1 MKKIILSSPANNA
14 VISMRTPEID
24 QFFQEPCHL
33 GPAFP
38 GDNVPYRRKEF
49 SHPKGIVF
57 SWQNPGMMP
66 CALQISD
73 SPAMR
78 KYRRFSASRRK
89 TVYNLMPGIPYY
101 WRVVSSDGRR
111 SEVRTFTLA
120 EDAPRFLFVE
130 GVTNVRDLGGWRGV
144 DGRKIR
150 YGMVFRGA
158 QFQTWPTTKRPVS
171 KRGIATLLDD
181 LSLHTDLDLRGD
193 DVKPFKGFNGKVR
206 HKPFA
211 VYAYATWKNYDIG
224 EKPFGIFSPNERKRF
239 KKMFELFA
247 KPSTYPLYMHC
258 QGGCDRTGTVAFLL
272 GAALGMSQEDLL
284 LEYELSNLSLAQG
297 RSRHTEVM
305 VKFLEKWESYV
316 PGGTINEQVGAYLAE
331 CGIRE
336 ETLNQIRNLLLE
348 P

>member
-1 MKKIILSSPANNA
+1 MKKIILSSPANH
-14 VISMRTPEID
+14 VRISMRTADID
-24 QFFQEPCHL
+24 RFFQTPGHL
-33 GPAFP
+33 GPTAP
-38 GDNVPYRRKEF
+38 DDNVPYRRKEC

-57 SWQNPGMMP
+57 TWQNPELTL
-66 CALQISD
+66 CTLQISV
-73 SPAMR
+73 SPSMR
-78 KYRRFSASRRK
+78 KCRNYSAIRRK
-89 TVYNLMPGIPYY
+89 TVYNLVPGIPYY
-101 WRVVSSDGRR
+101 WRVVSADGRR
-111 SEVRTFTLA
+111 SEVRMFTLQT
-120 EDAPRFLFVE
+120 DAPRFLFVD
-130 GVTNVRDLGGWRGV
+130 GVTNVRDLGGWHGI

-158 QFQTWPTTKRPVS
+158 QFQTWPTTKHPIT

-206 HKPFA
+206 HKTFA
-211 VYAYATWKNYDIG
+211 IYAYATWKNYDIG
-224 EKPFGIFSPNERKRF
+224 EKPFGIFSPNERKRI
-239 KKMFELFA
+239 KKIFELFA
-247 KPSTYPLYMHC
+247 TPSTYPLYMHC

-272 GAALGMSQEDLL
+272 GAALGMSLEDLL

-305 VKFLEKWESYV
+305 LKFLEKWESYV
-316 PGGTINEQVGAYLAE
+316 PGGTIGEQVGTYLAE

-336 ETLNQIRNLLLE
+336 ETLARIRELLLE